1 MMVEQR
7 TQRPM
12 GTSLSDFS
20 KREDFVQADPTFQEL
35 ELTAKAATKLTS
47 DLNHRRISTLWKIR
61 RLLIIRDIAMQHSC
75 ELEDVGTDDSET
87 LKRYT
92 GEDADSWAG
101 SVFTGTEE
109 LSDVIYDLCTDVSG
123 AHYEY
128 KQADRGRKLAWEA
141 VSDKRAELCKAWSA
155 QRAQDKTDV

>member
-12 GTSLSDFS
+12 GTSLSDFD

-61 RLLIIRDIAMQHSC
+61 RLLIIRDIAMQHSF

-87 LKRYT
+87 LKRCT
-92 GEDADSWAG
+92 GDDADSWAS
-101 SVFTGTEE
+101 SVLTGTEE
-109 LSDVIYDLCTDVSG
+109 LSDLIYDLCTDVSD
-123 AHYEY
+123 AHYEH
-128 KQADRGRKLAWEA
+128 KKADRSRKLAWEA

-155 QRAQDKTDV
+155 QRAQESTGV

>member
-7 TQRPM
+7 TRRPM

-35 ELTAKAATKLTS
+35 EKTAHAANKLTS
-47 DLNHRRISTLWKIR
+47 DLNHKRVSALWKIR
-61 RLLIIRDIAMQHSC
+61 RLLIIRDIAMQHSN
-75 ELEDVGTDDSET
+75 ELEDVGIDDSET

-92 GEDADSWAG
+92 GDDADSWAS

-123 AHYEY
+123 AHYEH
-128 KQADRGRKLAWEA
+128 KQADRSRKLAWEA
-141 VSDKRAELCKAWSA
+141 VSDRRAELCKAWSA
-155 QRAQDKTDV
+155 QREESTNV

>member
-1 MMVEQR
+1 MVEQR

-12 GTSLSDFS
+12 GTFKSDFN

-61 RLLIIRDIAMQHSC
+61 RLLIIRDIALNHSMQMD
-75 ELEDVGTDDSET
+75 DVDSET
-87 LKRYT
+87 SEALERYT
-92 GEDADSWAG
+92 GDDADSWAS

-123 AHYEY
+123 AHYEH

-155 QRAQDKTDV
+155 QRAQENTNV